1 MAERVHEGLL
11 PALAPDDCNNHKTG
25 PQQRHPAFDAQIS
38 LIPSPPG
45 GRREA
50 KANRYRFRRTARFA
64 AGAAATY
71 QSGLAKCAFRCS
83 TNAVTLDGTIF
94 GDGNTA

>member
-1 MAERVHEGLL
+1 MTERVHDGIAT
-11 PALAPDDCNNHKTG
+11 ALAPDDCTNHQTG

-38 LIPSPPG
+38 LIPSPSPG

-50 KANRYRFRRTARFA
+50 KANRYRLRRPARFA

-71 QSGLAKCAFRCS
+71 QSGLAK
-83 TNAVTLDGTIF
+83 
-94 GDGNTA
+94 